1 MGGFV
6 EFRKAA
12 TFWSLRSAGYQ
23 CGKSIPDIMCFIWHF
38 YPQAS
43 FFFMFKWTG
52 FTKPWSRFD
61 AVPDCVTMF
70 VWTYLTWHK
79 AQMMNYRFYLFFCI
93 LFSFCFLLGLK
104 FNVNTGMQTVII
116 HENQG
121 IIMPWCNKRYLS
133 YVKNDFFYLSSCLL
147 TMVVF
152 KQRYFLF
159 QLFISDT

>member
-1 MGGFV
+1 MGGV
-6 EFRKAA
+6 IEVGKAA

-23 CGKSIPDIMCFIWHF
+23 RGKSIPVIMCFIWHF

-79 AQMMNYRFYLFFCI
+79 AQMMNYRFYLFVFLLFVFI
-93 LFSFCFLLGLK
+93 LFFVRAEIQCEHRKAKSNNRWK
-104 FNVNTGMQTVII
+104 S
-116 HENQG
+116 
-121 IIMPWCNKRYLS
+121 RYNHALI
-133 YVKNDFFYLSSCLL
+133 
-147 TMVVF
+147 
-152 KQRYFLF
+152 Q
-159 QLFISDT
+159 